1 MSKRSIV
8 ILVISTIILIIV
20 SITVVYNEPDIE
32 DACISSSK
40 SITQDQAKQNDYD
53 LGFDNLNSNIYLI
66 LTVKHL
72 TKQDEIK
79 IDWKRIENKT
89 EETIQENVFN
99 PKQDGSGKII
109 ISLIK
114 KNQKLTPGK
123 YIVEVFLND
132 SKKITKQFYISE
144 NS

>member
-1 MSKRSIV
+1 MSKNGIV

-53 LGFDNLNSNIYLI
+53 LGSDNLNSNIYLI

-89 EETIQENVFN
+89 EETIQKNIFN
-99 PKQDGSGKII
+99 PKQGGSGKII
-109 ISLIK
+109 ISLVK
-114 KNQKLTPGK
+114 KNQKLIPGK
-123 YIVEVFLND
+123 YIVEVSLND
-132 SKKITKQFYISE
+132 SKKIIKQFYISK
-144 NS
+144 SS